1 MKLESIQEKF
11 KWLTTNSYFEW
22 FVISIILISALMI
35 GATTYEVSPA
45 TSIGLEYLNTFI
57 TLFFL
62 VEILIRFMGTTKK
75 SKFFNDSWNLFDTII
90 VSLSLI
96 PLENSEV
103 VIIGRL
109 LRVFRVLRLVSFIP
123 ELRMLVSALF
133 KSIKKMVFVVLLMFI
148 IFYIYAAIGSIFF
161 ENINPALWGNISI
174 SLLTLFRISTFEDW
188 TDIMYETMEVH
199 PLSWIYYLTFIF
211 LASFV
216 FLNMMIGIV
225 LDVLSKETEKFE
237 TSDTTQTI
245 NHTDKLVSELS
256 IKINSLEKTNAEL
269 IQNQEKLLS
278 YLESPPIAKN

>member
-1 MKLESIQEKF
+1 MKLEEIQEKF

-62 VEILIRFMGTTKK
+62 VEILIRFVGTTKK
-75 SKFFNDSWNLFDTII
+75 SKFFNDPWNLFDTII
-90 VSLSLI
+90 VSLSLV

-237 TSDTTQTI
+237 TSDTTQKI

-256 IKINSLEKTNAEL
+256 IKINSLEKTNTEL

-278 YLESPPIAKN
+278 YLESPPITRD

>member
-133 KSIKKMVFVVLLMFI
+133 KSIKKMIFVVLLMFI